1 MCKLSDYYVTEKVVI
16 VITKDNIGQAKTS
29 EFGALRMMQQDIM
42 GHKVGTYEKIDWL
55 QQTLTMLISGMDFLS
70 TNRIREWNESLED
83 DIKDV
88 NEDLP
93 PGSQRKGIFRDPLYA
108 AGEIQK
114 TESKK
119 NVEVVGTKKIDD
131 ANWVRHKE
139 DVQSLK
145 HLKLSFSVYKK
156 GSDNLEWQL
165 QPCT

>member
-1 MCKLSDYYVTEKVVI
+1 
-16 VITKDNIGQAKTS
+16 
-29 EFGALRMMQQDIM
+29 MMQQDIM

-55 QQTLTMLISGMDFLS
+55 QQTLAMLISGMDFLS
-70 TNRIREWNESLED
+70 TNRIKEWNESLED

-145 HLKLSFSVYKK
+145 HLKLSFSVYKED
-156 GSDNLEWQL
+156 SDNLEWIRDCEEYFSIYEVQDKRRPAIAAMHL
-165 QPCT
+165 IGSPDPGLSPL